1 MAKVLATI
9 KVFPNDAN
17 IDLNALKSKIQSA
30 LPAGYMVQRF
40 DEEPVAFGLVALIA
54 HVVLPEDAGG
64 TMDKAEEAIRSVDN
78 VSEIE
83 VLRVGRF

>member
-17 IDLNALKSKIQSA
+17 IDLEALKSRIQAA
-30 LPAGYMVQRF
+30 LPEGSILQRF
-40 DEEPVAFGLVALIA
+40 EEEPVAFGLVALIA
-54 HVVLPEDAGG
+54 HVVLQEDAGG
-64 TMDKAEEAIRSVDN
+64 YMDRVEESIKGVEQ

-83 VLRVGRF
+83 VLRVGRV